1 MSPHALFFDVMTPGL
16 VERLHARGVRC
27 ILNGTPLRHALRTQ
41 GVPLECWEAFAPPN
55 LSECVLQELTR
66 ITGGFASVLQ
76 TPEALRGFD
85 SPLGNLLP
93 AAGMRLFEDL
103 VGMLGRQLAV
113 VETFQSLVRSRDLR
127 LVVLGCDNNHL
138 ERTVVAAARLA
149 GVPSLQL
156 AHGLNAKLGVHI
168 AGEMDTL
175 YADAVAVFGE
185 RARRNLIATGNSPER
200 IFVTGSPGWDALYA
214 PQARI
219 SVREARRRL
228 QLNPDRGVVRF
239 LPTCWH
245 PNTQFPFNARRF
257 AETTRALLRALQRCA
272 PETQLLIRPH
282 PGERAETRLSV
293 EQFHGWTHRYEQWI
307 HGEYGIEARIATE
320 HKVEA
325 IRAADVAI
333 TPGSTS
339 VIPEIMILERPV
351 IRVRGWDWDD
361 LYGEEDGVVVVDR
374 DGIEP
379 ALAALLRD
387 PATRAAQVEHQ
398 TAALPELNYGNEGR
412 ALERVAELCWS
423 QICRDSAARASASSA
438 VRHLPGE
445 AP

>member
-1 MSPHALFFDVMTPGL
+1 VSPHALLFDVMTPGL

-27 ILNGTPLRHALRTQ
+27 ILNGTALRHVLQSQR
-41 GVPLECWEAFAPPN
+41 VPLECWEAFDPPD
-55 LSECVLQELTR
+55 LSERVLQELTR
-66 ITGGFASVLQ
+66 ITDGFARVLQ
-76 TPEALRGFD
+76 TREAVRAFD
-85 SPLGNLLP
+85 SPLGNVLPVAGTRLL
-93 AAGMRLFEDL
+93 EDL
-103 VGMLGRQLAV
+103 LGMLARQLTV
-113 VETFQSLVRSRDLR
+113 VETFQNLIRTRDLR

-156 AHGLNAKLGVHI
+156 AHGLNANLGVHI

-175 YADAVAVFGE
+175 YADAVAVFGA
-185 RARRNLIATGNSPER
+185 RARRNLIATGNSRER
-200 IFVTGSPGWDALYA
+200 IFVTGAPGWDALYA

-228 QLNPDRGVVRF
+228 QLEPDRGVVLF

-257 AETTRALLRALQRCA
+257 AETTRALFRALQRCA

-293 EQFHGWTHRYEQWI
+293 EQFHGWTRGYEQWI
-307 HGEYGIEARIATE
+307 HAEYGIEARIATE
-320 HKVEA
+320 HKVEV

-387 PATRAAQVEHQ
+387 PAARAARVERQ
-398 TAALPELNYGNEGR
+398 AAALPELNHGHDGR
-412 ALERVAELCWS
+412 ALERVADLCWS
-423 QICRDSAARASASSA
+423 QICRDSASTA
-438 VRHLPGE
+438 VRHLLGE